1 MFDSLGSRFTSI
13 IKNFSFNKG
22 TITESDLNQT
32 LQDIRV
38 ALLESDVNMK
48 VSLKISNAIKEKA
61 LGYKIVPGVSPQEMI
76 IKISNDAIKEIL
88 EGNIEHGFKLHEKH
102 QERILLVGLQ
112 GSGKTTTAAKIAN
125 FIKETK
131 KKNPLV
137 SSLDFY
143 RPAARQQ
150 LKILCDRNKIEYYD
164 CPSEKTGTE
173 AVIETLKHKMNFL
186 ETHDHD
192 VVIVDTAG
200 RISIDEQMMDE
211 LVQVKKILN
220 PTQIILV
227 LDSMSG
233 RTAIDVAKHF
243 NENLCL
249 TGVIFTKTDSD
260 TKSGVILSIRQLL
273 NIPILFLCSGEK
285 IQDLDEFIP
294 ERIAQRILGMGD
306 IVSLV
311 EKASSVIPNDNGD
324 ALKNKAKDGKL
335 DLFDVLDQFRFLK
348 KLGGL
353 PFISKFLPAEMVKN
367 ASISEEKIKRFEAI
381 ILSMTMKERTNPSLV
396 INSNSRKNRISKGSG
411 TDVKLIEELLSMHSK
426 ISKMAQQ
433 FAMFDK
439 DSFKDKVKIGEAM
452 KELGRK

>member
-1 MFDSLGSRFTSI
+1 
-13 IKNFSFNKG
+13 
-22 TITESDLNQT
+22 
-32 LQDIRV
+32 
-38 ALLESDVNMK
+38 
-48 VSLKISNAIKEKA
+48 
-61 LGYKIVPGVSPQEMI
+61 
-76 IKISNDAIKEIL
+76 
-88 EGNIEHGFKLHEKH
+88 
-102 QERILLVGLQ
+102 
-112 GSGKTTTAAKIAN
+112 
-125 FIKETK
+125 
-131 KKNPLV
+131 
-137 SSLDFY
+137 
-143 RPAARQQ
+143 
-150 LKILCDRNKIEYYD
+150 
-164 CPSEKTGTE
+164 
-173 AVIETLKHKMNFL
+173 
-186 ETHDHD
+186 
-192 VVIVDTAG
+192 
-200 RISIDEQMMDE
+200 
-211 LVQVKKILN
+211 
-220 PTQIILV
+220 
-227 LDSMSG
+227 MSG

-260 TKSGVILSIRQLL
+260 TKAGVILSIRQLL

-324 ALKNKAKDGKL
+324 VLKNKAKDGKL

-367 ASISEEKIKRFEAI
+367 ANISEEKIKRFEAI

-396 INSNSRKNRISKGSG
+396 SNSHSRKNRISKGSG
-411 TDVKLIEELLSMHSK
+411 TDVKLVEELLSMHSK

-439 DSFKDKVKIGEAM
+439 DSLKDKVKIGEAM
-452 KELGRK
+452 KELSKK